1 MRHRER
7 LFFGEPAAT
16 LFAMT
21 TSAAQA
27 CIVVVVVALVLLG
40 IAPSVSPGADR
51 MEPDALPSVKELP
64 DPFTRNN
71 GTRVEDPKDWP
82 ARRAELL
89 ELVQTYEY
97 GHLPPAAPVSVA
109 EQPWKPAG
117 KQAQEAEAKRAAN
130 AVPLPAGATEKQF
143 TLKTGPDGKVSIPL
157 ILTVPAGKGP
167 FPAIIRGDL
176 CWGRV
181 DSRIAAEVAS
191 RGYVLAEF
199 DRTAIVPDEK
209 GERNVG
215 LYPLY
220 PDHDFAALAAWAW
233 GFHRVADYLMTRG
246 DVQKD
251 HVAVT
256 GHSRGGK
263 TALLAG
269 ATDERIALTVPNNS
283 GCGGAGC
290 YRFQAAKSEDIGAIT
305 KNFPHWF
312 QAQFPQFIGKIDR
325 LPIDQHSVKALVA
338 PRALLST
345 EALGDLWANP
355 EGSQQSHLAAKEVYD
370 FLRVPQKIAIVF
382 REGDHEHNLAD
393 WQVLLDF
400 ADVQFFGK
408 PVTRRFDE
416 LKFPAEKTYSWVPP
430 CPRD

>member
-1 MRHRER
+1 MVT
-7 LFFGEPAAT
+7 PAAPSWG
-16 LFAMT
+16 F
-21 TSAAQA
+21 
-27 CIVVVVVALVLLG
+27 IVALCLLV
-40 IAPSVSPGADR
+40 IAPVISIAAER
-51 MEPDALPSVKELP
+51 REPEELPSVKELP
-64 DPFTRNN
+64 DPFARND
-71 GTRVEDPKDWP
+71 GSRVEKAGDWA

-89 ELVQTYEY
+89 ELVQAYEY
-97 GHLPPAAPVSVA
+97 GHLPPAVPVSVE
-109 EQPWKPAG
+109 EQPWKPSG
-117 KQAQEAEAKRAAN
+117 KQAQEAEAKRAAD
-130 AVPLPAGATEKQF
+130 AVPLPQGATVKQF
-143 TLKTGPDGKVSIPL
+143 VLKTGPGGKVSVPL

-191 RGYVLAEF
+191 RGYLLAEF

-215 LYPLY
+215 LYTLY

-233 GFHRVADYLMTRG
+233 GFHRVADYLMTRD

-263 TALLAG
+263 CALLAG
-269 ATDERIALTVPNNS
+269 ATDERIALTAPNNS

-290 YRFQAAKSEDIGAIT
+290 YRVQAPKSEDIGAIT

-312 QAQFPQFIGKIDR
+312 HARFPQFIGKVDR

-355 EGSQQSHLAAKEVYD
+355 EGSQQSHLAAKEVYE
-370 FLRVPQKIAIVF
+370 FLGVPEKIAIVF

-400 ADVQFFGK
+400 ADVRFFGK
-408 PVTRRFDE
+408 TVARQFDE
-416 LKFPAEKTYSWVPP
+416 LKFPANKTYAWTAPAV
-430 CPRD
+430 RN